1 MLAFSR
7 AVYCV
12 FHILPFIIYTIIEM
26 YDYAL
31 SIYQKK
37 MCKVAKNSVRFD
49 KIQGVLSLITQ

>member
-1 MLAFSR
+1 
-7 AVYCV
+7 
-12 FHILPFIIYTIIEM
+12 M

-49 KIQGVLSLITQ
+49 KIQGVLSLNSPCQLNIEHNALSILCNDRTWS

>member
-1 MLAFSR
+1 
-7 AVYCV
+7 
-12 FHILPFIIYTIIEM
+12 M

-49 KIQGVLSLITQ
+49 KIQGVLSLITSDS